1 MSLHYTAITPGLA
14 AGIKLIMTDVDGTL
28 TSDDES
34 IGPAVHEA
42 IRRIQ
47 ALGVEVGLV
56 SGRTLPGLESLARRL
71 GTTGP
76 IVAENGAV
84 AKPTPEEPALDLGYS
99 RRPALGALAA
109 LKERFP
115 RHIREREDNA
125 ERLIDVVFFSGG
137 IPTDELGKVVGDVQ
151 LVDSGYILHLMEPG
165 ISKGNTLRRLL
176 ERRPLNGI
184 TPGEVMVFGD
194 SATDS
199 SLFELFPHTVLIPNP
214 RLPAED
220 TRRLAGLASFVSEVG
235 FGEGF
240 VQVAGRI
247 LHALHEARGGRQ

>member
-1 MSLHYTAITPGLA
+1 MSLPYTAITPGLVA
-14 AGIKLIMTDVDGTL
+14 RVKLIMTDVDGTL
-28 TSDDES
+28 TSEDES
-34 IGPAVHEA
+34 IGPAVHQA
-42 IRRIQ
+42 IRHLQ

-76 IVAENGAV
+76 IIAENGAV
-84 AKPTPEEPALDLGYS
+84 ARPAPDEPALDLGYS
-99 RRPALGALAA
+99 RQPALEALAA

-115 RHIREREDNA
+115 AHIREREDNA
-125 ERLIDVVFFSGG
+125 ERLIDAVFFSGG
-137 IPTDELGKVVGDVQ
+137 IPNDELGAVVGEVQ

-165 ISKGNTLRRLL
+165 ISKGNTLRLLL
-176 ERRPLNGI
+176 ERGPVNG
-184 TPGEVMVFGD
+184 TSPSEVVIFGD
-194 SATDS
+194 STTDA

-214 RLPAED
+214 RLPAEE
-220 TRRLAGLASFVSEVG
+220 TLQLAGMAAFASDVG

-247 LHALHEARGGRQ
+247 LRTLHEARGAWQ